1 MCISQ
6 HDAIERKPFTQTKK
20 ISDKTK
26 ENVNLDFV
34 VYNVHTQKLLPLPP
48 ALDSFEYCL
57 NLSLILDKKT

>member
-1 MCISQ
+1 MTPLKGNPLHKQ
-6 HDAIERKPFTQTKK
+6 KK
-20 ISDKTK
+20 NSDKTK